1 MIRRVPLVE
10 GGWIEV
16 ALDLMIRGTGS
27 NRTPDEHVGALPA
40 EYQGWKV
47 FLYGKP
53 LAQTAYPATTDLS
66 ELAGWIEAAGEA
78 DLVLYGD
85 DALFRIVEPEA
96 VGTIWVTMGADRD
109 GVREVWRLRQQY
121 AWLAKKKLALLVEP
135 TENGDRPDAERLMR
149 LTRAVQV
156 LSFPAGPALAGPAWA
171 SAPEENLPAP
181 VEEFSAAP
189 EGDESAPAWTATT
202 DAAPAPAWAEPAT
215 AEPASAWTEPATVEP
230 TPAEDGLSA
239 AEFAALTEP
248 VPAATQAPANESA
261 APVADELPVAESH
274 APVTESAQADEVEP
288 HLSYATPSTSIERGA
303 DLTMTTPQAE
313 QAILQRYALVRERR
327 TTTARVQEV
336 DAIIKGLLKEI
347 FVSRPENGIDAA
359 AEFEANTKKL
369 AEVSAEFAQLTRSMA
384 RIEEEMAKLA
394 WLKDELEI

>member
-1 MIRRVPLVE
+1 M
-10 GGWIEV
+10 

-27 NRTPDEHVGALPA
+27 NRTTDEHVGALPA

-53 LAQTAYPATTDLS
+53 LAETAYPATTDLS
-66 ELAGWIEAAGEA
+66 ELAGWIEAAGDA
-78 DLVLYGD
+78 DLLLYGD

-135 TENGDRPDAERLMR
+135 TESGERPDAERLMR

-156 LSFPAGPALAGPAWA
+156 LSFPAGPALTGPAWA
-171 SAPEENLPAP
+171 SAPEESPAAP
-181 VEEFSAAP
+181 TEEFETAGSESVAAWAP
-189 EGDESAPAWTATT
+189 EAPLEATPVA
-202 DAAPAPAWAEPAT
+202 DAAMPE
-215 AEPASAWTEPATVEP
+215 WTEPA
-230 TPAEDGLSA
+230 PATDEALSA
-239 AEFAALTEP
+239 AELAALTEP
-248 VPAATQAPANESA
+248 APAVTQAPTTEFETPVADEQPVTESA
-261 APVADELPVAESH
+261 APVAEPVQTYEAESH
-274 APVTESAQADEVEP
+274 DA
-288 HLSYATPSTSIERGA
+288 LSTTIERGA

-327 TTTARVQEV
+327 TTTARIQEV
-336 DAIIKGLLKEI
+336 DAAVKGLLKEI

-359 AEFEANTKKL
+359 AEFEANAKRL
-369 AEVSAEFAQLTRSMA
+369 AEVSAEYSQLTRSMA
-384 RIEEEMAKLA
+384 RIEEELAKLA

>member
-1 MIRRVPLVE
+1 M
-10 GGWIEV
+10 

-27 NRTPDEHVGALPA
+27 NRTTDEHIGALPA

-53 LAQTAYPATTDLS
+53 LTETANPATTDLS

-78 DLVLYGD
+78 DLLLYGD

-109 GVREVWRLRQQY
+109 GVREVWRLRQQF
-121 AWLAKKKLALLVEP
+121 AWLAKKRLALLVEA
-135 TENGDRPDAERLMR
+135 TEDGDRPDSERLMR

-156 LSFPAGPALAGPAWA
+156 LSFTAGPALEGPAWA
-171 SAPEENLPAP
+171 SAPEIPVASAEEGALTPEGGETAATWTESTAPAP
-181 VEEFSAAP
+181 
-189 EGDESAPAWTATT
+189 GWSAPAESVWTEP
-202 DAAPAPAWAEPAT
+202 APAPAWTEPAET
-215 AEPASAWTEPATVEP
+215 AGTESAWTEPATA
-230 TPAEDGLSA
+230 PAGTESPIEEGLSA
-239 AEFAALTEP
+239 AELAALTEP
-248 VPAATQAPANESA
+248 APAVQVPTTEFDTPIATEQPAAEQ
-261 APVADELPVAESH
+261 VAEPVQRESH
-274 APVTESAQADEVEP
+274 ETYVA
-288 HLSYATPSTSIERGA
+288 PSTTLERGA

-336 DAIIKGLLKEI
+336 DTAIKELLKEI
-347 FVSRPENGIDAA
+347 FVARHESSVEAA
-359 AEFEANTKKL
+359 TEFEASAKKL
-369 AEVSAEFAQLTRSMA
+369 AEISAEYAQLTRSMA
-384 RIEEEMAKLA
+384 RIEEELAKLA

>member
-1 MIRRVPLVE
+1 M
-10 GGWIEV
+10 

-40 EYQGWKV
+40 EYQGWKL

-53 LAQTAYPATTDLS
+53 LAQTAYPATTDLT
-66 ELAGWIEAAGEA
+66 ELAGWIEAAGQA
-78 DLVLYGD
+78 DLMLYGD
-85 DALFRIVEPEA
+85 DTLFRIVEPDA

-135 TENGDRPDAERLMR
+135 TEGGDRPDAERLMR

-156 LSFPAGPALAGPAWA
+156 LSFPAGPALPGPAWA
-171 SAPEENLPAP
+171 SAPEEIAP
-181 VEEFSAAP
+181 VP
-189 EGDESAPAWTATT
+189 EDGDSTATWT
-202 DAAPAPAWAEPAT
+202 EPTTEEAAPATPTWAEAAAT
-215 AEPASAWTEPATVEP
+215 APAPTWTEPVAEP
-230 TPAEDGLSA
+230 EMAPVPTEDGLSA
-239 AEFAALTEP
+239 AELVALTEP
-248 VPAATQAPANESA
+248 APAVTQAPANEFESPLA
-261 APVADELPVAESH
+261 AELPAAE
-274 APVTESAQADEVEP
+274 AEPVQAEAEA
-288 HLSYATPSTSIERGA
+288 HLSYATPLTTTERGA

-336 DAIIKGLLKEI
+336 DAVIKGLLKEI
-347 FVSRPENGIDAA
+347 FVARPESSIDAA
-359 AEFEANTKKL
+359 AEFETNTKKL
-369 AEVSAEFAQLTRSMA
+369 AEVSAEYSQLTRSMA
-384 RIEEEMAKLA
+384 RIEEELAKLA